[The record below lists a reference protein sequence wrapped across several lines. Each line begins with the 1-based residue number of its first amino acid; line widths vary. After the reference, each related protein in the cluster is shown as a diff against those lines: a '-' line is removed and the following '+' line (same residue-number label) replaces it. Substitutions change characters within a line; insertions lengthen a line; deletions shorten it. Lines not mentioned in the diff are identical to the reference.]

1 MTCGAIAYPGY
12 TPQTWHTYL
21 TLLALLVIQGFITM
35 QSTKFIGWVNKV
47 QKFALCHYKEVDLN
61 SQVGTVANVVIILIF
76 VIWFPV
82 GSINSPK
89 TNRSS
94 EIWTTFENGTDWPI
108 GWATI
113 M

>member
-21 TLLALLVIQGFITM
+21 TLLALLVVQGLITM

-47 QKFALCHYKEVDLN
+47 RSFAQIQELEIDLA

-82 GSINSPK
+82 GSINRPK
-89 TNRSS
+89 NNKSS
-94 EIWTTFENGTDWPI
+94 EIWTTFENGTEWPI